1 MGPGSSYFLFLSFF
15 CLIVAGSSDG
25 SDSSD
30 RSILFGT
37 KTVQHT
43 PARMKTTQNM
53 KMENLLTQYLNVPL
67 MYLDQK
73 PITGCVK
80 MNTVLKYS
88 KFVKDRN

>member
-1 MGPGSSYFLFLSFF
+1 MGPGSSYFFF

-43 PARMKTTQNM
+43 PKIKR
-53 KMENLLTQYLNVPL
+53 VD
-67 MYLDQK
+67 LDLAEEL
-73 PITGCVK
+73 PPF
-80 MNTVLKYS
+80 S
-88 KFVKDRN
+88 WSP